1 MTAAIEQ
8 DERDLARRTLI
19 SRDENKEIWR
29 FSVVVAYRE
38 ADAESKVVSN
48 RIWLKWV
55 RNIETTAIHAIC
67 LDWMTVVGGGM
78 PVTCCLAVRL
88 SDEAT

>member
-1 MTAAIEQ
+1 MAAAIEQ

-48 RIWLKWV
+48 RIWLKWMT
-55 RNIETTAIHAIC
+55 NIETSAIHAIC
-67 LDWMTVVGGGM
+67 LGWMTVAGGGM
-78 PVTCCLAVRL
+78 PVRCSAAMRGGA
-88 SDEAT
+88 S